1 MSNSN
6 ILEFG
11 VADFSQAIKKHIE
24 TSFEYVA
31 IKGEISGYKPH
42 SSGHLYFNLKEGDFV
57 LNAICFKGKASKI
70 NFALENGLK
79 VKVTG
84 KITTYGERSQ
94 YQIIADSLELD
105 GIGAMML
112 AVEKLKEK
120 LVLEGLFD
128 EKHKKPL
135 PFLSNIIGI
144 ITSPTG
150 AVIHDMKQRIEARF
164 PTEIILYPT
173 LVQGNEA
180 ARQVIAGV
188 QYFNS
193 LTTNKPDLIIIA
205 RGGGSFEDLMPFND
219 EGLIRAVFASEI
231 PVISAIGHEPDF
243 TLLDYVAD
251 KRAPTPTAAAEIATP
266 QKASL
271 QQKITIAKEAINRV
285 LINYL
290 ENKNKDLQNLHSKQ
304 TSIIANFFNLQQQ
317 KLLKNTLPNLSH
329 IFSKLQDKIK
339 HCKQIITANLEKIL
353 QHKQARL
360 DKCQIDN
367 NLIALK
373 IDKVQKKL
381 SEIHSK
387 IITQTTLHLEKKANW
402 LQNNQAMLD
411 SYHYENVLKRGFA
424 IVYYDKQKQKP
435 ITSIATAKE
444 QQSLILQ
451 MHDGEL
457 MVENKSK

>member
-1 MSNSN
+1 
-6 ILEFG
+6 
-11 VADFSQAIKKHIE
+11 
-24 TSFEYVA
+24 
-31 IKGEISGYKPH
+31 
-42 SSGHLYFNLKEGDFV
+42 
-57 LNAICFKGKASKI
+57 
-70 NFALENGLK
+70 
-79 VKVTG
+79 
-84 KITTYGERSQ
+84 
-94 YQIIADSLELD
+94 
-105 GIGAMML
+105 
-112 AVEKLKEK
+112 
-120 LVLEGLFD
+120 
-128 EKHKKPL
+128 
-135 PFLSNIIGI
+135 
-144 ITSPTG
+144 
-150 AVIHDMKQRIEARF
+150 MKQRIEARF

-180 ARQVIAGV
+180 SRQVIAGV

-193 LTTNKPDLIIIA
+193 LATNKPDLIIIA

-219 EGLIRAVFASEI
+219 EGLIRAVFASKI

-290 ENKNKDLQNLHSKQ
+290 ANKNKDLQNLHSQ
-304 TSIIANFFNLQQQ
+304 QASIVANFFSLQQQ

-339 HCKQIITANLEKIL
+339 HCRQIITANLEKIL

-367 NLIALK
+367 NLTALK
-373 IDKVQKKL
+373 IDKLQKKL
-381 SEIHSK
+381 SEMHSK
-387 IITQTTLHLEKKANW
+387 IITQTTFHLEKKSNW
-402 LQNNQAMLD
+402 LQNNQAILN
-411 SYHYENVLKRGFA
+411 SYHYQNVLKRGFA
-424 IVYYDKQKQKP
+424 IVYNQQKQP
-435 ITSIATAKE
+435 ITSIAVAKE

-451 MHDGEL
+451 MQDGDLLIKNE
-457 MVENKSK
+457 K

>member
-84 KITTYGERSQ
+84 KVTTYGERSQ
-94 YQIIADSLELD
+94 YQIIADNLELD

-120 LVLEGLFD
+120 LLLEGLFD
-128 EKHKKPL
+128 EKYKKTI

-180 ARQVIAGV
+180 AKQVIAGV

-219 EGLIRAVFASEI
+219 EGLIRAVFASKI

-317 KLLKNTLPNLSH
+317 KLLKNTLPNLNH

-339 HCKQIITANLEKIL
+339 HYRQIITANLEKIL

-387 IITQTTLHLEKKANW
+387 IITQTTFHLEKKANW

-411 SYHYENVLKRGFA
+411 SYHYQNVLKRGFA

-435 ITSIATAKE
+435 ITNIATAKE

-457 MVENKSK
+457 MVETESK